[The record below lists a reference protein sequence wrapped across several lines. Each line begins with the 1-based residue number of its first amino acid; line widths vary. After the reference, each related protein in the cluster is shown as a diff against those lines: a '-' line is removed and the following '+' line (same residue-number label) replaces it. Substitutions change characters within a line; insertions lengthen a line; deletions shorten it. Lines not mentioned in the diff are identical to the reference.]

1 MTTQPK
7 RTAFQAHE
15 DARMHRLWNPQ
26 TRRYLHMA
34 ADRETDDINLSWL
47 GYAHQADTLRAR
59 ALADSKPWPYV
70 RRSRN
75 RAQVAV
81 PTFDQVEGMA

>member
-7 RTAFQAHE
+7 RDNFGTHE

-26 TRRYLHMA
+26 TRRYLHLSA
-34 ADRETDDINLSWL
+34 TCETDDINLSWL

-75 RAQVAV
+75 VAQVAV
-81 PTFDQVEGMA
+81 PTFDQVEGMV